1 MQLLSP
7 KDSLSHG
14 SFTSL
19 LSNTEKPGR
28 GHGKMALSTVGW
40 SASIAMT
47 AACTSAQFTTSVE
60 IYSTLCY
67 NTYMDKYNTIP
78 KAEQGNVLSMFWS
91 MLREQEEQAYESK
104 NRLDRHMVESAYL
117 VWNRATGD
125 DLKPRWSK

>member
-1 MQLLSP
+1 MVPSTGTWLA
-7 KDSLSHG
+7 
-14 SFTSL
+14 FTVTS
-19 LSNTEKPGR
+19 
-28 GHGKMALSTVGW
+28 
-40 SASIAMT
+40 
-47 AACTSAQFTTSVE
+47 AACTSALFTTSVE

-67 NTYMDKYNTIP
+67 NTDMDKYNTIP
-78 KAEQGNVLSMFWS
+78 KEEQGNVLSMFWS